1 MTAAEESEQLSPAAS
16 NLTETARA
24 ASEALLLVSNLTTTI
39 LIVTSSSSNL
49 ITIIIV
55 TSSTLITM
63 LITIISGGINDGNAD
78 GIGLGAQTGF
88 GFSQNAQGGLDATA
102 QLGGN
107 VQVR

>member
-1 MTAAEESEQLSPAAS
+1 MTVAEESEQLSPAAS

-24 ASEALLLVSNLTTTI
+24 ASEASLLVSNLITT
-39 LIVTSSSSNL
+39 
-49 ITIIIV
+49 IIV
-55 TSSTLITM
+55 TSTTLITI

-88 GFSQNAQGGLDATA
+88 GFSQNSQGGLDATA

>member
-1 MTAAEESEQLSPAAS
+1 M
-16 NLTETARA
+16 
-24 ASEALLLVSNLTTTI
+24 LVSNITTTIIIVTSSITILITIIIVTITNLTTT
-39 LIVTSSSSNL
+39 
-49 ITIIIV
+49 IIV
-55 TSSTLITM
+55 TSSTLITI

>member
-1 MTAAEESEQLSPAAS
+1 MTVAEESEQLSPAAS
-16 NLTETARA
+16 NLMETARA
-24 ASEALLLVSNLTTTI
+24 ASEALLLVGNLTITI
-39 LIVTSSSSNL
+39 ILTSITL
-49 ITIIIV
+49 ITI
-55 TSSTLITM
+55 

>member
-1 MTAAEESEQLSPAAS
+1 MTVAEESEQLSPAAS

-24 ASEALLLVSNLTTTI
+24 ASEALLLVSILT
-39 LIVTSSSSNL
+39 N
-49 ITIIIV
+49 IIIV
-55 TSSTLITM
+55 TTIIILTSIT

-88 GFSQNAQGGLDATA
+88 GFSQNSQGGLDATA

>member
-1 MTAAEESEQLSPAAS
+1 MTVAEESEQLSPAAS

-24 ASEALLLVSNLTTTI
+24 ASEALWLVSNLTKTI
-39 LIVTSSSSNL
+39 TG
-49 ITIIIV
+49 TG
-55 TSSTLITM
+55 ST